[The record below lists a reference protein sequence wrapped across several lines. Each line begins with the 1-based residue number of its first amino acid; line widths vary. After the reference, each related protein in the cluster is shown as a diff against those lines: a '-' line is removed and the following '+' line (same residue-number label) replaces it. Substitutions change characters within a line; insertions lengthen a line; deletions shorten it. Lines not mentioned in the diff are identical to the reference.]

1 MLNNLMNPK
10 VDRFFITGCMRCPLG
25 DTPNCKVHDW
35 QAELAKLREI
45 VLGCGLTEELKWGF
59 PCYTFENN
67 NLIMISVL
75 KESSVLSF
83 FKGVLLSDTKKI
95 LTKPGE
101 NTQSGRVIKFTNIRQ
116 IIELESTL
124 KEYILEMI
132 EIEKS
137 GQKVAFKEVSEYGIP
152 EEFRVRL
159 EEDPTLKSAFYAL
172 TPGRQKGYLLH
183 FAAPK
188 QSQTRTSRIE
198 KYTPQILK
206 GKGLHD

>member
-1 MLNNLMNPK
+1 MNPK

-25 DTPNCKVHDW
+25 DTPNCKVHSW
-35 QAELAKLREI
+35 QEELAKLRAI
-45 VLGCGLTEELKWGF
+45 ALDCGLTEELKWGF
-59 PCYTFENN
+59 PCYTFENK

-75 KESSVLSF
+75 KDCSLLSF
-83 FKGVLLSDTKKI
+83 FKGALLSDTKNL

-101 NTQSGRVIKFTNIRQ
+101 NTQSGRVIKFTDVRQ

-124 KEYILEMI
+124 KDYILEMI
-132 EIEKS
+132 EVEKS
-137 GQKVAFKEVSEYGIP
+137 GQKVAFKEASDYDIP
-152 EEFRVRL
+152 EEFQEKL
-159 EEDPTLKSAFYAL
+159 NENPALKSAFYAL

-198 KYTPQILK
+198 KYTPWILK

>member
-1 MLNNLMNPK
+1 MNPK

-25 DTPNCKVHDW
+25 DTPNCKVHSW
-35 QAELAKLREI
+35 QEELAKLRAI
-45 VLGCGLTEELKWGF
+45 ALDCGLTEELKWGF
-59 PCYTFENN
+59 PCYTFENK

-75 KESSVLSF
+75 KDCSLLSF
-83 FKGVLLSDTKKI
+83 FKGALLSDTKNL

-101 NTQSGRVIKFTNIRQ
+101 NTQSGRVIKFTDVRQ

-124 KEYILEMI
+124 KDYILEMI

-137 GQKVAFKEVSEYGIP
+137 GQKVTFKEASDYDIP
-152 EEFRVRL
+152 EEFQEKL
-159 EEDPTLKSAFYAL
+159 NENPALKSAFYAL

-198 KYTPQILK
+198 KYTPWILK